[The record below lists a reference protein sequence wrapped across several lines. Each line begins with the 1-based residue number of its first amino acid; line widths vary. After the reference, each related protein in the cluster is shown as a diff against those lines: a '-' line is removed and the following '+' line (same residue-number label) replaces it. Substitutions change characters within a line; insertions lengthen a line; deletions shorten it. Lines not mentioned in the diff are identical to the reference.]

1 MIRKAT
7 RFSPLR
13 KSFLLAKLNNNLC
26 GFEVLLTSE
35 LMNIDIHI
43 TIILSSLYY
52 GILFSD
58 FLCSIQKINICL
70 TSFSKLSDMLPV
82 LTRAIG
88 NA

>member
-1 MIRKAT
+1 MTIA
-7 RFSPLR
+7 
-13 KSFLLAKLNNNLC
+13 
-26 GFEVLLTSE
+26 
-35 LMNIDIHI
+35 IHI

-52 GILFSD
+52 NILFSD